1 MEQEARAG
9 EAPGKVL
16 EGEVVREKKAQY
28 EVERSQAGKG
38 RMKMP
43 GIRFLLFE

>member
-16 EGEVVREKKAQY
+16 EGEVVREKKLNAKSNDLKR
-28 EVERSQAGKG
+28 ERE
-38 RMKMP
+38 R
-43 GIRFLLFE
+43 